1 MLSLGEFPAQSK
13 FFRSANLLR
22 APQTRFHLPSIGVT
36 RPGSFS
42 LPRQLKTRVFSLTS
56 SNQKRAAK
64 SPTEIDSVDG
74 ADDSGDEDD
83 GDVFLPLR
91 DSMKIWH
98 EKKPRGFGEGE
109 VYDTSIED
117 KVMEE
122 IEQSR
127 RAQLVNINK
136 LKNSPPLN
144 PAPNKKQINQEGA
157 SEHVRVRL
165 INLPKKRNVDR
176 DLRSAFK
183 EFPGIVK
190 INPVVSGK
198 AKTRDPTC
206 KGIAF
211 IDFKSE
217 DRAHRFVQ
225 TFSGKSIGFGKVQK
239 HIKCVMMNSNPA
251 NSKNVQFPNE
261 TGHCSNLAEA
271 DWDGEVSGM
280 FEGITN
286 AGDEERVGGSSSS
299 SFSAVPKKTEVNEKK
314 KKVERGK
321 KGKSS
326 SGNPNILGSAKRLKV
341 REKVQLTGA
350 LAKYG
355 LK

>member
-1 MLSLGEFPAQSK
+1 
-13 FFRSANLLR
+13 
-22 APQTRFHLPSIGVT
+22 
-36 RPGSFS
+36 
-42 LPRQLKTRVFSLTS
+42 
-56 SNQKRAAK
+56 
-64 SPTEIDSVDG
+64 
-74 ADDSGDEDD
+74 
-83 GDVFLPLR
+83 
-91 DSMKIWH
+91 MKILH

-117 KVMEE
+117 KLMEE

-127 RAQLVNINK
+127 RAQLVNLNK
-136 LKNSPPLN
+136 LKNSPPPN
-144 PAPNKKQINQEGA
+144 PASNKKQIHQEEGA
-157 SEHVRVRL
+157 SEHVRVCL
-165 INLPKKRNVDR
+165 INIPKKRNVDR

-183 EFPGIVK
+183 EFPGMVK

-239 HIKCVMMNSNPA
+239 HIKCVMMNSNPVK
-251 NSKNVQFPNE
+251 SKNVQFPNE
-261 TGHCSNLAEA
+261 TRHCSDLAEA

-286 AGDEERVGGSSSS
+286 AGDEEGVGGSNSS
-299 SFSAVPKKTEVNEKK
+299 SFSAVQKKTEVNEKK
-314 KKVERGK
+314 KKAERGK

-326 SGNPNILGSAKRLKV
+326 SGNSNILGSAKR
-341 REKVQLTGA
+341 
-350 LAKYG
+350 
-355 LK
+355 